1 MHPGVLPSG
10 GLPGPHSRNL
20 PGPTGVTH
28 MRSEVKSKIKNMGLQ
43 GSLLQAPAGGL
54 GADLK
59 TTPSWGGRSSPL
71 GLNGDA
77 AELPNGLVVRR
88 YRRLTVYRV
97 IGFDSV
103 VKLVA
108 GLLFRVSRDSKG
120 SVVYVN
126 GRKIAALLG
135 LGGTIHPIDLS
146 VIYATMARLGFE
158 VVEASRGKAVVVSMK
173 HPLIEKIR
181 AAKSIDDVIQVIRRH
196 LGE

>member
-1 MHPGVLPSG
+1 
-10 GLPGPHSRNL
+10 
-20 PGPTGVTH
+20 

-43 GSLLQAPAGGL
+43 GSLLQAPAGGT

-59 TTPSWGGRSSPL
+59 TTPSWGGRLSPL

-77 AELPNGLVVRR
+77 AELPSGLVVRR
-88 YRRLTVYRV
+88 YRRFVAYRV
-97 IGFDSV
+97 AGFDGV
-103 VKLVA
+103 IELVA
-108 GLLFRVSRDSKG
+108 GLLFRVSRGSRG

-158 VVEASRGKAVVVSMK
+158 TVEVSRGKAVIVRTD
-173 HPLIEKIR
+173 HPLIEKIK
-181 AAKSIDDVIQVIRRH
+181 AAKNVDEVVEIIKRY